1 MGAYK
6 RIKTSLEELDLIDIL
21 LTILLIISLFYSL
34 KLQVDNDNL
43 LKQND
48 ILCSDLNE
56 IKYENEL
63 LYNANEELKKDYEY
77 VVDIIRSTDR
87 YQSVEDIE
95 GGKTNE

>member
-34 KLQVDNDNL
+34 KLQVDNENL

-48 ILCSDLNE
+48 VLCGDLNE
-56 IKYENEL
+56 IKYDNEL

-77 VVDIIRSTDR
+77 VVDVIRSTDK
-87 YQSVEDIE
+87 YQTVKEFE
-95 GGKTNE
+95 EE

>member
-48 ILCSDLNE
+48 LICGDLNE

-77 VVDIIRSTDR
+77 VVDVIRSTDK
-87 YQSVEDIE
+87 YQTVKEFE
-95 GGKTNE
+95 EE

>member
-1 MGAYK
+1 MGIYK

-34 KLQVDNDNL
+34 KLQVDNENL

-48 ILCSDLNE
+48 VLCGDLNE
-56 IKYENEL
+56 IKYDNEL

-77 VVDIIRSTDR
+77 VVDVIRSTDK
-87 YQSVEDIE
+87 YQTVKEFE
-95 GGKTNE
+95 EE

>member
-48 ILCSDLNE
+48 ILCGDLNE

-77 VVDIIRSTDR
+77 VVDIIRSTDK
-87 YQSVEDIE
+87 YQTVKEFEED
-95 GGKTNE
+95 K

>member
-6 RIKTSLEELDLIDIL
+6 RIKTSLEEIDIL
-21 LTILLIISLFYSL
+21 DIILTILLIISLFYSL
-34 KLQVDNDNL
+34 KLQVDNDKL

-48 ILCSDLNE
+48 ALCGDLNE

-77 VVDIIRSTDR
+77 VVDVIRSTDK

>member
-6 RIKTSLEELDLIDIL
+6 RIKTSLEEIDIL
-21 LTILLIISLFYSL
+21 DIILTILLIISLFYSL
-34 KLQVDNDNL
+34 KLQVDNDKL

-48 ILCSDLNE
+48 ALCGDLNE

-63 LYNANEELKKDYEY
+63 LYNANEELKKNYEY

>member
-6 RIKTSLEELDLIDIL
+6 RIKTSLEEIDIL
-21 LTILLIISLFYSL
+21 DIVLVILLIISLFYIL
-34 KLQVDNDNL
+34 KLQVDNDKL

-48 ILCSDLNE
+48 ALCGDLNE

-77 VVDIIRSTDR
+77 VVDVIRSTDK
-87 YQSVEDIE
+87 YQTVKEFE
-95 GGKTNE
+95 EE

>member
-48 ILCSDLNE
+48 LICGDLNE

-63 LYNANEELKKDYEY
+63 LYNANEELKEDYER
-77 VVDIIRSTDR
+77 VINLINSTDR
-87 YQSVEDIE
+87 YQTAKDFEED
-95 GGKTNE
+95 K

>member
-48 ILCSDLNE
+48 LICGDLNE

-63 LYNANEELKKDYEY
+63 LYNANEELKKNYEY

-87 YQSVEDIE
+87 YQYAKEFKED
-95 GGKTNE
+95 K

>member
-1 MGAYK
+1 MGVYK
-6 RIKTSLEELDLIDIL
+6 RIKTSLEEIDIL
-21 LTILLIISLFYSL
+21 DIVLVILLIISLFYIL
-34 KLQVDNDNL
+34 KLQVDNDKL

-48 ILCSDLNE
+48 ALCGDLNE

-77 VVDIIRSTDR
+77 VVDVIRSTDK

-95 GGKTNE
+95 GGKINE

>member
-34 KLQVDNDNL
+34 KLQIDNDKL

-48 ILCSDLNE
+48 VLCGDLNE

-63 LYNANEELKKDYEY
+63 LFNENEKLKEEYER
-77 VVDIIRSTDR
+77 IINLINSIDR
-87 YQSVEDIE
+87 YQTAKDFEEV
-95 GGKTNE
+95 K

>member
-6 RIKTSLEELDLIDIL
+6 RIKTSLEEIDIL
-21 LTILLIISLFYSL
+21 DIILTILLIISLFYSL
-34 KLQVDNDNL
+34 KLQVDNDKL

-48 ILCSDLNE
+48 ALCGDLNE

-77 VVDIIRSTDR
+77 VLDVIRSTDK
-87 YQSVEDIE
+87 YQTVKEFE
-95 GGKTNE
+95 EE

>member
-1 MGAYK
+1 MGVYK

-48 ILCSDLNE
+48 LICGDLNE

-63 LYNANEELKKDYEY
+63 LYNANEELKKNYEY
-77 VVDIIRSTDR
+77 VVDIIRSTDK
-87 YQSVEDIE
+87 YQTVKEFEE
-95 GGKTNE
+95 GK

>member
-1 MGAYK
+1 MGK
-6 RIKTSLEELDLIDIL
+6 FKEIKITLESIDIVDIIL
-21 LTILLIISLFYSL
+21 VILLLISIVALANF
-34 KLQVDNDNL
+34 KLENEKL

-48 ILCSDLNE
+48 ALCGDLNE

>member
-6 RIKTSLEELDLIDIL
+6 RIKTSLEEIDIL
-21 LTILLIISLFYSL
+21 DIVLVILLIISLFYIL
-34 KLQVDNDNL
+34 KLQVDNDKL

-48 ILCSDLNE
+48 ALCGDLNE

-77 VVDIIRSTDR
+77 VVDIIRSTDK

>member
-6 RIKTSLEELDLIDIL
+6 RIKTSLEEIDIL
-21 LTILLIISLFYSL
+21 DIVLVILLIISLFYSL
-34 KLQVDNDNL
+34 KLQVDNDKL

-48 ILCSDLNE
+48 ALCGDLNE

-77 VVDIIRSTDR
+77 VVDVIRSTDK
-87 YQSVEDIE
+87 YQTVKEFE
-95 GGKTNE
+95 EE

>member
-6 RIKTSLEELDLIDIL
+6 RIKTSLEEIDIL
-21 LTILLIISLFYSL
+21 DIILTILLIISLFYSL
-34 KLQVDNDNL
+34 KLQVDNDKL

-48 ILCSDLNE
+48 ALCGDLNE

-77 VVDIIRSTDR
+77 VVDVIRSTDK
-87 YQSVEDIE
+87 YQTVKEFE
-95 GGKTNE
+95 EE

>member
-1 MGAYK
+1 MGK
-6 RIKTSLEELDLIDIL
+6 FKEIKTSLEEIDIIDII

-34 KLQVDNDNL
+34 KLQVDNDKL

-48 ILCSDLNE
+48 ALCGDLNE

-77 VVDIIRSTDR
+77 VVDVIRSTDK
-87 YQSVEDIE
+87 YQTVKEFE
-95 GGKTNE
+95 EE

>member
-6 RIKTSLEELDLIDIL
+6 RIKTSLEEIDIL
-21 LTILLIISLFYSL
+21 DIVLVILLIISLFYSL
-34 KLQVDNDNL
+34 KLQVDNDKL

-48 ILCSDLNE
+48 ALCGDLNE

-77 VVDIIRSTDR
+77 VVDVIRSTDK
-87 YQSVEDIE
+87 YETVKEFE
-95 GGKTNE
+95 EE

>member
-6 RIKTSLEELDLIDIL
+6 RIKTSLEEIDIL
-21 LTILLIISLFYSL
+21 DIILTILLIISLFYSL
-34 KLQVDNDNL
+34 KLQVDNDKL

-48 ILCSDLNE
+48 ALCGDLNE

-77 VVDIIRSTDR
+77 VVDVIRSTDK
-87 YQSVEDIE
+87 YQTVKAFEE
-95 GGKTNE
+95 E